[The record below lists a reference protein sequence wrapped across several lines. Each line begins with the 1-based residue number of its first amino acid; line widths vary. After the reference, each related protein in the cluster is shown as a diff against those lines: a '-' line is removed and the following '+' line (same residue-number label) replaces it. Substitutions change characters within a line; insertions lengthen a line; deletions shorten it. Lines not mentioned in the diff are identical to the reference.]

1 MSGLN
6 FPVGLCML
14 QVMHPAI
21 SQPSTASGI
30 LAFSSLRLSG
40 SCCSRRKVVYGAKT
54 QGFSGYLYTRWC
66 FHIPALRFHG
76 AQSPVYRARYVG
88 HYPASLT
95 AGWASC
101 STWILGFASNRLT
114 IAHFR
119 DVGILGV

>member
-14 QVMHPAI
+14 QVIHPAL
-21 SQPSTASGI
+21 SQPSTASWI

-76 AQSPVYRARYVG
+76 AQFTCLSGALDRPSLAL
-88 HYPASLT
+88 HPASLT
-95 AGWASC
+95 AGWSMDY
-101 STWILGFASNRLT
+101 L
-114 IAHFR
+114 
-119 DVGILGV
+119 D

>member
-76 AQSPVYRARYVG
+76 APSPVYRVYAGALEG
-88 HYPASLT
+88 HHPNALSTT
-95 AGWASC
+95 AGWPM
-101 STWILGFASNRLT
+101 TDLDTRV
-114 IAHFR
+114 R
-119 DVGILGV
+119 Q